1 MIQYTVYDTATGEI
15 HWTGNCLESE
25 LEHLYVPPGG
35 AVLQAASEPG
45 RQRVQAGTVVDLPDP
60 PSPIHVF
67 DYTQNAW
74 VDPRTPESQWEAV
87 RQERNT
93 LLAKSDW
100 TQLPDVPLATK
111 EAWAAYRQALRDI
124 TEQPGFPFDVV
135 WPEPP
140 A

>member
-1 MIQYTVYDTATGEI
+1 MKYTLFRKDTGKILCYGECE
-15 HWTGNCLESE
+15 HPTALESDDFGVLIGE
-25 LEHLYVPPGG
+25 NYKDGWIENGVFFPLPPKP
-35 AVLQAASEPG
+35 AHYFE
-45 RQRVQAGTVVDLPDP
+45 
-60 PSPIHVF
+60 F
-67 DYTQNAW
+67 DYAAKQW
-74 VDPRTPESQWEAV
+74 VDVRTSDSEAANV
-87 RQERNT
+87 RWKRDA

-140 A
+140 Q